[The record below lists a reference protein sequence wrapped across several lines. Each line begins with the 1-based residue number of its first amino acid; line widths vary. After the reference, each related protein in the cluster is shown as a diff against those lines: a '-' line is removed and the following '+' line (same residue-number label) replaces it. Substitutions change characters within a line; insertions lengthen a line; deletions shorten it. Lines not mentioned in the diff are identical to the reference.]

1 MAEQDAYK
9 KLPLETLLIKEKE
22 AKRLRILFILMAVGT
37 TGAVLYSVAL
47 KERTGFLQ
55 SVSILFSLFMLMRTG
70 TRLEQIQAEINERNA
85 P

>member
-1 MAEQDAYK
+1 
-9 KLPLETLLIKEKE
+9 
-22 AKRLRILFILMAVGT
+22 MAVGT

-70 TRLEQIQAEINERNA
+70 TRLEQIQAEIKERNA